1 MVILTFDASA
11 FKVLPM
17 SQVVQVGVVQQSLQK
32 QNSSLFSW
40 RNDLK
45 HVYIILQIQYSLI
58 NLTLSAHHQTEKLF
72 LGEVCSAFLSL

>member
-40 RNDLK
+40 RNDFI
-45 HVYIILQIQYSLI
+45 HVCIILRIQYSLI
-58 NLTLSAHHQTEKLF
+58 NQFNHQTEKLF

>member
-32 QNSSLFSW
+32 QNSSLF
-40 RNDLK
+40 RNDFIR
-45 HVYIILQIQYSLI
+45 VYNILRIQYSLI
-58 NLTLSAHHQTEKLF
+58 NLTFSAHHQTEKLF
-72 LGEVCSAFLSL
+72 LGEDCSAFLSL